1 MNPKTLLDPLIDI
14 SRSAGDEILKIYNAG
29 FEIYAK
35 EDLSPLTDADLA
47 SHNYI
52 VAALE
57 KLTPGWHLLSEESA
71 AIDWQTRKSWARY
84 WLIDPLDGTKEFIKR
99 NGEFTVNIALIENHR
114 AVLGVVHV
122 PVTAT
127 TYYGAAAHGAFRIE
141 DDGPA
146 HAINTRRAPDSD
158 VVVVGSRSHA
168 SPRLQQYLDAMGSH
182 QLSSHGSS
190 LKFCMVAEG
199 KADLYPRMGLTSE
212 WDTAAAQ
219 AVVEAAGGSVTR
231 TDGGP
236 LLYNCKETL
245 LNPEFLVAGDPS
257 RDWSQ
262 FVPPGSGDPENGSN
276 QC

>member
-1 MNPKTLLDPLIDI
+1 
-14 SRSAGDEILKIYNAG
+14 
-29 FEIYAK
+29 
-35 EDLSPLTDADLA
+35 
-47 SHNYI
+47 
-52 VAALE
+52 
-57 KLTPGWHLLSEESA
+57 
-71 AIDWQTRKSWARY
+71 
-84 WLIDPLDGTKEFIKR
+84 
-99 NGEFTVNIALIENHR
+99 
-114 AVLGVVHV
+114 VVHV

-127 TYYGAAAHGAFRIE
+127 TYYGAAAHGAFRIAG
-141 DDGPA
+141 DGPA
-146 HAINTRRAPDSD
+146 RSINTRRAPESD
-158 VVVVGSRSHA
+158 VIVVGSRSHA

-231 TDGGP
+231 TDGSP
-236 LLYNCKETL
+236 LLYNCKESL
-245 LNPEFLVAGDPS
+245 LNPEFLVAGDPG

-262 FVPPGSGDPENGSN
+262 FVPPGTGDPENGSN